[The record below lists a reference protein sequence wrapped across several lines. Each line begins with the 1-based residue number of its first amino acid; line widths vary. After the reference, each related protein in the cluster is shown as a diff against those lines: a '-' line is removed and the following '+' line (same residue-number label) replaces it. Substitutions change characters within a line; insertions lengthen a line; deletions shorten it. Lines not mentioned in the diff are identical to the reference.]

1 MPLSG
6 PLRNNKRSEALRCLA
21 FFSKG
26 RNMKNSIGKFG
37 KDLLIPVGFFSG
49 TMGKRRLCDHDS
61 QSARMHT
68 SRLLT
73 GIGQKGHSVARQLLH
88 GL

>member
-6 PLRNNKRSEALRCLA
+6 PLRNNKRSEVLRCLA

-26 RNMKNSIGKFG
+26 RNMKNSIGKSG
-37 KDLLIPVGFFSG
+37 KDLLIPVGLFSG
-49 TMGKRRLCDHDS
+49 TMGKRHLSDHDS
-61 QSARMHT
+61 QSVRMHT

-73 GIGQKGHSVARQLLH
+73 GIG
-88 GL
+88 